1 MTIIHELGNPMLI
14 LLRKRIRIKWIFPF
28 APVGNTKVTGPTN
41 SGIYIYIG
49 IYMDILGHVV
59 LGYSSLC

>member
-14 LLRKRIRIKWIFPF
+14 LLRKPIRIKWIFPF

-41 SGIYIYIG
+41 SGI
-49 IYMDILGHVV
+49 
-59 LGYSSLC
+59 